1 MNSTGKWSMDQN
13 DIFFQ
18 WFSNCFD
25 GIYRFFWVG
34 LLFFWSFSIVMVIF
48 RLGLEHLLSI
58 SRTSVVSLLADRDG
72 PHLTFKILLLV
83 QCSDGHAWSTTSSL
97 RTNALWRFDR
107 ACDRMRGI
115 LSTTQPNSHTL
126 YYSSIPKR
134 NDRRKVSYLNTKPVY
149 LKPVNSLGILIVMS
163 EFGNWNKWDIVIFVN
178 RVLSGKN
185 GTVG

>member
-1 MNSTGKWSMDQN
+1 MDQN
-13 DIFFQ
+13 YIFFQ

-58 SRTSVVSLLADRDG
+58 SRTSVVGLLADRDG

-134 NDRRKVSYLNTKPVY
+134 NGRKVSLYSFLLAPNQ
-149 LKPVNSLGILIVMS
+149 
-163 EFGNWNKWDIVIFVN
+163 
-178 RVLSGKN
+178 VLLLVPK
-185 GTVG
+185 TVGWLCKLCSSLFIRYFHIVSGIESKEWPRF